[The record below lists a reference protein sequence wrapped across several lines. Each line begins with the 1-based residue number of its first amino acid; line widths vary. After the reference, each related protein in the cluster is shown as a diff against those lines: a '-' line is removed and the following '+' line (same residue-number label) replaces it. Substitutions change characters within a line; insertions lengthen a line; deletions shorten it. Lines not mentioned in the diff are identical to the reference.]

1 MFKSLDQNS
10 DVVLSIEEIKKG
22 VEGCKFGEKGKKI
35 TKLFEKMNVDKNGL
49 INYTEFISCPYGL

>member
-22 VEGCKFGEKGKKI
+22 VEEFKFGEKG
-35 TKLFEKMNVDKNGL
+35 
-49 INYTEFISCPYGL
+49 